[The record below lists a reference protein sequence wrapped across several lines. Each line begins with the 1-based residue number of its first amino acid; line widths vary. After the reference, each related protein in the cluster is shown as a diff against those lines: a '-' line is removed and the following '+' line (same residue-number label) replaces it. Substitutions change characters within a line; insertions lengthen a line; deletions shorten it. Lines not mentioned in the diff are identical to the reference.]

1 LFEKE
6 KQKLLRVRAE
16 PIRRGRSQNIQRF
29 FASFFSKKKSFT
41 SPAHEAQV
49 VKLLPGFLFL
59 TAGLCVGVFLGLNYL
74 RGTRRLGWIPV
85 HLLLGA
91 AGLEQLAMML
101 QDGRKTALMTWSAG
115 LVALALCCGLLTPI
129 VAGFSRRRAE
139 LLLVTHISAGL
150 SGYLA
155 FLAWLARR

>member
-1 LFEKE
+1 
-6 KQKLLRVRAE
+6 V
-16 PIRRGRSQNIQRF
+16 
-29 FASFFSKKKSFT
+29 
-41 SPAHEAQV
+41 
-49 VKLLPGFLFL
+49 L
-59 TAGLCVGVFLGLNYL
+59 TAGIGVGVFLGLNYL
-74 RGTRRLGWIPV
+74 RGTRRPGWVPA

-101 QDGRKTALMTWSAG
+101 QDGRKTDLITWSAG

-139 LLLVTHISAGL
+139 MVLVTHITAGL

-155 FLAWLARR
+155 FLAWLTSR